1 MIKTII
7 KLAIAGLALFAMYHI
22 GTVYWDHYQ
31 FQDSVQELAQF
42 ADNQTP
48 DQIRVKI
55 LDLANARDI
64 PLDPDDLTVTHANH
78 KTEVTA
84 KYSREVMVLPRYP
97 RVWDFT
103 VHVTVITLY

>member
-7 KLAIAGLALFAMYHI
+7 KLAIAGLALFSLYHV

-42 ADNQTP
+42 ANNETP
-48 DQIRVKI
+48 EQIRTKI
-55 LDLANARDI
+55 LDLASARNI

-78 KTEVTA
+78 KTEVNAT
-84 KYSREVMVLPRYP
+84 YSREVLLLPRYP
-97 RVWDFT
+97 KVWDFT
-103 VHVTVITLY
+103 VHVSVITLN

>member
-7 KLAIAGLALFAMYHI
+7 KLAIAGLALFSLYHVGI
-22 GTVYWDHYQ
+22 VYWDHYQ

-42 ADNQTP
+42 AENETA
-48 DQIRVKI
+48 DQIRVKVM
-55 LDLANARDI
+55 DLANARDI
-64 PLDPDDLTVTHANH
+64 PLDPGDLTVTHANH

-84 KYSREVMVLPRYP
+84 TYSREVLVLPRYP

-103 VHVTVITLY
+103 VHVVVVTLH

>member
-7 KLAIAGLALFAMYHI
+7 KLAIVALVGFSLYHV

-42 ADNQTP
+42 ANNESP
-48 DQIRVKI
+48 EQIRAKI
-55 LDLANARDI
+55 LDLASARNI
-64 PLDPDDLTVTHANH
+64 PLDPEDLTVTHANH
-78 KTEVTA
+78 KTEVIAT
-84 KYSREVMVLPRYP
+84 YSREVLLLPRYP

-103 VHVTVITLY
+103 VHVSVITLN

>member
-7 KLAIAGLALFAMYHI
+7 KLAIAGLALFSLYHV

-42 ADNQTP
+42 ADNESP
-48 DQIRVKI
+48 DQIRLKI
-55 LDLANARDI
+55 IDLANARNI

-78 KTEVTA
+78 KTEVNA

-97 RVWDFT
+97 KIWDFE
-103 VHVTVITLY
+103 VHVTVITLN

>member
-7 KLAIAGLALFAMYHI
+7 KLAIAGLALFSLYHV

-42 ADNQTP
+42 ANNETT
-48 DQIRVKI
+48 DQIRTKI
-55 LDLANARDI
+55 LDLATARNI

-78 KTEVTA
+78 KTEVSA

-97 RVWDFT
+97 KVWDFT
-103 VHVTVITLY
+103 IHVTVITLY